1 MRGLKRSTFIASMA
15 AASAPTI
22 VRAQAKAPSEVTI
35 NYVYGIAY
43 SPIVVVKSKG
53 ELQRLYPQTKFN
65 WPILGNLAAIR
76 DGIIAGTVQ
85 VGCGSAPPF
94 LVGWDHGVP
103 WKIFTNLC
111 SADIK
116 MVAIEPRI
124 KSLKDIK
131 PDDRI
136 AVPSADSIQAIQLRK
151 ASLMQLGNPHA
162 LDSNMSF
169 MAHPE
174 GLQAML
180 SGQVAAV
187 YSSPP
192 FQQIALS
199 KGAHVVV
206 EGDQLFP
213 HASFVMSYINTNFA
227 AQYPEF
233 AQTLFRLISDA
244 TKFIRTNKDT
254 TADFLSKDTGGKIA
268 ASVFRE
274 ELNDKAVVFEPVP
287 HGVIGYAQFMHQI
300 GLIGKV
306 PASVS
311 ELEYSGMGGV
321 GD

>member
-1 MRGLKRSTFIASMA
+1 MRGLKRSTFITGVA
-15 AASAPTI
+15 AASAPSI
-22 VRAQAKAPSEVTI
+22 VRAQAKVPAEVTI

-43 SPIVVVKSKG
+43 SPIVVLKSKG
-53 ELQRLYPQTKFN
+53 ELQKLYPQTKFN

-94 LVGWDHGVP
+94 LIGWDRGVP

-111 SADIK
+111 TANIK
-116 MVAIEPRI
+116 MVATDPKI
-124 KSLKDIK
+124 KSLRDIK
-131 PDDRI
+131 PADRI
-136 AVPSADSIQAIQLRK
+136 ALPSADSIQAIQCRK
-151 ASLMQLGNPHA
+151 AASIQLGNPHA
-162 LDSNMSF
+162 LDANMSF
-169 MAHPE
+169 MAHPD

-180 SGQVAAV
+180 SGQVVAV
-187 YSSPP
+187 YSAPP

-213 HASFVMSYINTNFA
+213 HASFVMTYINTNFA

-233 AQTLFRLISDA
+233 TQTLFRLITES
-244 TKFIRTNKDT
+244 TKFIQTNKDA
-254 TADFLSKDTGGKIA
+254 TADFLSKDSGKISA
-268 ASVFRE
+268 DVFRE
-274 ELNDKAVVFEPVP
+274 ELSDKSVIFEPAP

-300 GLIGKV
+300 GLIDKV
-306 PASVS
+306 PKSIS